1 MHHRRAA
8 GRAALM
14 ALPLLLQTLL
24 ASFPV
29 PAAVAARPAA
39 DPPGIIQTGKQL
51 PSAAERSGLKDG
63 KPDEPEYIAADPA
76 DEAGEL
82 RKDGSF
88 KLPKDYTE
96 NPDAVTLPNSEPKN
110 YGEEKRSGGKKGGV
124 EIMRL
129 DVSGDIT
136 TNTTWT
142 AANSPYVVSGTI
154 NVQSPATLTI
164 EPGVVVKF
172 QSGASL
178 LAQAG
183 ATLTAI
189 GTSANPIVFT
199 SIKDDSAAGDTNA
212 DGSAS
217 SPATGDWNSLGFKGY
232 TDISGGHAAFGSLQ
246 YAQVRYGQQVT
257 SRFSKPALSDDRIE
271 KMSLYGLYLDT
282 PASGTY
288 TIQKLTLLENYYNL
302 YLYAV
307 PSSTEIKD
315 SVLRGSTGLAA
326 VQAQSNT
333 AAKLTSNAIDVNG
346 PTGLVYAVQASSSPM
361 VLRYNS
367 IAFNRRSS
375 DGAMMGIN
383 ASGSTVDAQY
393 NWWGSTSG
401 PEVDQQANT
410 GGGSKIPASLV
421 TYSNWLGS
429 AYEVDHKR
437 GNLPWAAK
445 ANLGVDVASGN
456 LVYTDTDVSI
466 PTIGFPLEI
475 VRTYNNQTAA
485 VAGGDFGAGWTWTY
499 GTNLNVSADTYG
511 GVVWERADG
520 TKNYFKKNPDN
531 TFTGEDG
538 IYSSLVYDPTAQQYT
553 LTHKDQTKFLF
564 NSTGKLIKQ
573 IDTDGNETVIARD
586 VNGKIQTVTEPT
598 GRQLTVTYSG
608 SNISQ
613 IVDPLGRTF
622 VYTYASSPLAL
633 YTVTRKVTSTG
644 ATYATETYGYVTY
657 PWQLQTLTQ
666 ANGDVI
672 YMTFDSSKR
681 VITQRL
687 NDGYTGRFTY
697 GPGTDQ
703 PTGLSFSAGSTG
715 VADNRGRMHVYF
727 YNPKSN
733 KVSETW
739 HEQSTNGTQYWWYAE
754 NLWSYV
760 GYLQTS
766 WRDIDQ
772 KTTTYK
778 WDRVGNLLEEVKPGN
793 RKTTYTYDG
802 FNNRTSAKD
811 NLNRTTTFEYDAE
824 QHLTKVTDPLT
835 RETATTYTTAGL
847 PATVTDA
854 RGKVTTFTYDSWG
867 YPETVTNAEG
877 ETITFDYDAGGR
889 KLWEETPQ
897 AKRTTYTYN
906 SRDQVL
912 TVTDPLSNV
921 TTMTYDSKGRKE
933 TVTDADNH
941 TTTFTYNTT
950 RNVLWKVTDAAGG
963 VVEYTYDNLG
973 PSLTE
978 VKDALG
984 RSTIFTYELMFGR
997 KATEK
1002 DPNNVT
1008 TGTWT
1013 YKPSGLLATAK
1024 DGLNQTTTYT
1034 YDTANDL
1041 TSIAYADSKTVTQTF
1056 DGVGNRLT
1064 MTDWLGT
1071 HTWTYD
1077 ALNRVTSYTDHAS
1090 RTVSYTYDQ
1099 VGNLSTITY
1108 PGNKTV
1114 TYAYDDAS
1122 RIASVTDWDNRVTNY
1137 TYDASGRIGSFTLPN
1152 GITTTFGYD
1161 DASRTTSVDHMDGV
1175 TPIAQLD
1182 YTFDD
1187 LGNRVTKVDAAGT
1200 ETYTYDALSRVTN
1213 VAYPGGASTSY
1224 TYDKHGNRVT
1234 KTDSSGT
1241 VNYTYDAADQ
1251 LLTGAGVRT
1260 YDANGQ
1266 LTKIGSKRTLTW
1278 DARQQ
1283 LTQVSATATNTAPT
1297 ANAGPD
1303 KAAYVNRLAI
1313 LDGKASSDPQGDAI
1327 TYTWTEAGTNPATGI
1342 LKGANS
1348 PEPGFTPTIA
1358 GSYTFNLTVSDGTNT
1373 STQDS
1378 VTVTVQSG
1386 APSTQTL
1393 PASTTAANSGHVY
1406 SFSPTS
1412 RYFNEALYAGRA
1424 SGYDYMGA
1432 AQFTLPA
1439 IPGDTYLSAA
1449 SLGLMGY
1456 GSYNPTA
1463 NDSWTV
1469 DLLPAS
1475 LDSNWPTSAT
1485 WNSVSGATT
1494 DRTLS
1499 PPLTG
1504 ASAVTNGSL
1513 DSWTFSSDDLAAV
1526 VSRYAGTGKLSIR
1539 AKGNNASSQT
1549 YVYWKGGND
1558 FTPANRPTLSLTFSP
1573 NPQYDHLPLAR
1584 AGLDQTVVANTQVT
1598 LNGSTSYDYEGA
1610 VATYQWTASASNP
1623 AAVTLSNSTVASPTF
1638 TPTVAGTY
1646 RFSLVVT
1653 DGAAQSSAADEVVV
1667 TVLRTAVP
1675 SVTKYTYNGDG
1686 DRVKQEKDTVVTEYV
1701 QDSNPKNERV
1711 LMETTG
1717 STSTYYVYGHD
1728 LLYTIEGATPHFLH
1742 ADSLGSTVAV
1752 TDANGDVEQTFAYD
1766 VFGELRKAS
1775 GSGGI
1780 TYTFNGEEND
1790 HDGLVYLRARYY
1802 EPTTGRFTSRD
1813 PFPADAVDTQTLH
1826 RYVYVK
1832 NNPTNYVDP
1841 SGEVEWRQL
1850 AVGTV
1855 KTILGA
1861 LETVAGAV
1869 ATVTGGGITGGGL
1882 AACPVTAGAGCAAS
1896 GGGIAVTAAGAAV
1909 TADGALRTAKGM
1921 QQIYN
1926 AVRSGPSGPGRRP
1939 QDTNRVKNPSKSDSQ
1954 VWQKL
1959 QNFKNGLKRSGVGKD
1974 TRYYDWDALHSDIEV
1989 YDRLGRH
1996 LGSMDPT
2003 TGQMYKGPVQAR
2015 TIDIP

>member
-1 MHHRRAA
+1 MYHRRRAV
-8 GRAALM
+8 GRAVLM
-14 ALPLLLQTLL
+14 AVPVLLQTLL
-24 ASFPV
+24 ASFPL
-29 PAAVAARPAA
+29 PAAVAARSAGA
-39 DPPGIIQTGKQL
+39 PPGLVQTGKQL
-51 PSAAERSGLKDG
+51 PSAAERLDLN
-63 KPDEPEYIAADPA
+63 DRHEEPKYTPPEPKYTPPNPA

-88 KLPKDYTE
+88 KLPKDYTANLE
-96 NPDAVTLPNSEPKN
+96 AAGLPVSEPTS
-110 YGEEKRSGGKKGGV
+110 YGEEKRSGGKKGGIDV
-124 EIMRL
+124 MRL

-142 AANSPYVVSGTI
+142 LANSPYVVSGTI

-183 ATLTAI
+183 ATLTAV
-189 GTSANPIVFT
+189 GTSATPIIFT
-199 SIKDDSAAGDTNA
+199 SIRDDSAAGDTNE
-212 DGSAS
+212 DGTATT
-217 SPATGDWNSLGFKGY
+217 PAAGDWNSLGFTGY

-257 SRFSKPALSDDRIE
+257 SRFSKPTLSDDRIE

-288 TIQKLTLLENYYNL
+288 TIQRLTLLDNYYNL

-307 PSSTEIKD
+307 PSSAEIKD
-315 SVLRGSTGLAA
+315 SIFRGATGPAA

-333 AAKLTSNAIDVNG
+333 AAKLTSNAIDTNG
-346 PTGLVYAVQASSSPM
+346 PGTLVYAVQASSSPM
-361 VLRYNS
+361 MLRYNA
-367 IAFNRRSS
+367 IAFNRRAS
-375 DGAMMGIN
+375 DGAMMGVS

-401 PEVDQQANT
+401 PEVDQQVNT
-410 GGGSKIPASLV
+410 GGGSRIPASYV

-429 AYEVDHKR
+429 AYEADHKR

-475 VRTYNNQTAA
+475 VRTYNNQTAT

-520 TKNYFKKNPDN
+520 TKSYFKKNADN
-531 TFTGEDG
+531 SFTGEDG
-538 IYSSLVYDPTAQQYT
+538 IYSTLVYDPTPQQYT
-553 LTHKDQTKFLF
+553 LTHKDQTRFVF
-564 NSTGKLIKQ
+564 NSTGKLVKQ
-573 IDTDGNETVIARD
+573 IDADGNETVIARD
-586 VNGKIQTVTEPT
+586 ANGKIQTVTEPT
-598 GRQLTVTYSG
+598 GRQLTVTYTG

-613 IVDPLGRTF
+613 IVDPLGRAF

-633 YTVTRKVTSTG
+633 YTVTRKVTTTG
-644 ATYATETYGYVTY
+644 ATYATESYGYVSY

-672 YMTFDSSKR
+672 YMTFDASKR

-727 YNPKSN
+727 YHAKSN
-733 KVSETW
+733 KVFETW
-739 HEQSTNGTQYWWYAE
+739 HEQATNGSQYWWYAE

-778 WDRVGNLLEEVKPGN
+778 WDRLGNLLEELKPGN
-793 RKTTYTYDG
+793 RKTMYTYDA

-811 NLNRTTTFEYDAE
+811 NLNRTTSYEYDGE
-824 QHLTKVTDPLT
+824 QHLTKITDPLT
-835 RETATTYTTAGL
+835 RETTTTYTTAGL

-854 RGKVTTFTYDSWG
+854 RGKVTTFAYDSWG
-867 YPETVTNAEG
+867 YPETVTNAES
-877 ETITFDYDAGGR
+877 ETLTFDYDAGGR
-889 KLWEETPQ
+889 KLFEETPQ

-912 TVTDPLSNV
+912 TVTDPLSNL
-921 TTMTYDSKGRKE
+921 TTTTYDTKGRKA

-941 TTTFTYNTT
+941 TTTFTYNDT

-963 VVEYTYDNLG
+963 IVEYTYDIFG
-973 PSLTE
+973 PSLTQ
-978 VKDALG
+978 VKDTVG
-984 RSTIFTYELMFGR
+984 RTTTITYDLIFGR

-1002 DPNNVT
+1002 DPLNVV

-1024 DGLNQTTTYT
+1024 DGLNQTSTYT

-1064 MTDWLGT
+1064 MSDWLGT

-1090 RTVSYTYDQ
+1090 RVVSYTYDQ
-1099 VGNLSTITY
+1099 VGNVATITY

-1114 TYAYDDAS
+1114 TYTYDDAN
-1122 RIASVTDWDNRVTNY
+1122 RIASVTDWDSRVTNY

-1152 GITTTFGYD
+1152 GVTTTFGYD
-1161 DASRTTSVDHMDGV
+1161 DASRTTSVDHMDGA

-1187 LGNRVTKVDAAGT
+1187 LGNRLTKVDAAGT
-1200 ETYTYDALSRVTN
+1200 EAYTYDALSRVTN
-1213 VAYPGGASTSY
+1213 VAYPGGVSTGY
-1224 TYDKHGNRVT
+1224 TYDAHGNRAT
-1234 KTDSSGT
+1234 KTESSGT
-1241 VNYTYDAADQ
+1241 TSYTYDAADQ
-1251 LLTGAGVRT
+1251 LLTGDGTRT

-1266 LTKIGSKRTLTW
+1266 LTKIGSRRTLTW

-1283 LTQVSATATNTAPT
+1283 LTQVSASATNATPT

-1303 KAAYVNRLAI
+1303 KSGYVNRL
-1313 LDGKASSDPQGDAI
+1313 LVLNGKASSDADGDAV
-1327 TYTWTEAGTNPATGI
+1327 TYTWTEAGTNPVTGI
-1342 LKGANS
+1342 LRGTGS
-1348 PEPGFTPTIA
+1348 PEPGFTTATA
-1358 GSYTFNLTVSDGTNT
+1358 GSYTFHLTVSDGTAT
-1373 STQDS
+1373 SAQDS
-1378 VTVTVQSG
+1378 VTITVQSG
-1386 APSTQTL
+1386 APTTQTL
-1393 PASTTAANSGHVY
+1393 SVNTTGANSGYLY
-1406 SFSPTS
+1406 SYYPTL
-1412 RYFNEALYAGRA
+1412 RWFNDSLYAGRA
-1424 SGYDYMGA
+1424 GGYDYMGA

-1439 IPGDTYLSAA
+1439 IPGDTFLSGATLA
-1449 SLGLMGY
+1449 LMGS
-1456 GSYNPTA
+1456 GSSGSTA
-1463 NDSWTV
+1463 GDAWTV
-1469 DLLPAS
+1469 DVLPAS
-1475 LDSNWPTSAT
+1475 FDSDWPNTASWNTISA
-1485 WNSVSGATT
+1485 ATP

-1504 ASAVTNGSL
+1504 IGAVTNGSL
-1513 DSWTFSSDDLAAV
+1513 DSWTLTSDDLAV
-1526 VSRYAGTGKLSIR
+1526 VINRYAGGGKLSIR
-1539 AKGNNASSQT
+1539 TKGNNASSSS
-1549 YVYWKGGND
+1549 YVWWHGGNN
-1558 FTPANRPTLSLTFSP
+1558 ANVNNRPKLSLTFTP
-1573 NPQYDHLPLAR
+1573 NAQFDHLPIAR
-1584 AGLDQTVVANTQVT
+1584 AGLDQTKVVSTQVT
-1598 LNGSTSYDYEGA
+1598 LNGSTSYDYEGGIA
-1610 VATYQWTASASNP
+1610 SYQWTAHTANP
-1623 AAVTLSNSTVASPTF
+1623 ASVTLSDATVASPTF

-1653 DGAAQSSAADEVVV
+1653 DSAAQSSTADEIVV
-1667 TVLRTAVP
+1667 TVLRTAI
-1675 SVTKYTYNGDG
+1675 SQLTKYTYNGDG
-1686 DRVKQEKDTVVTEYV
+1686 DRVKQEKDSVVTEYV

-1711 LMETTG
+1711 LLETTG
-1717 STSTYYVYGHD
+1717 SATTYYVYGHD
-1728 LLYTIEGATPHFLH
+1728 LLYTIVGTTPHFLH
-1742 ADSLGSTVAV
+1742 SDSLGSTVAV

-1766 VFGELRKAS
+1766 IFGQLRKAT
-1775 GSGGI
+1775 GSGGL
-1780 TYTFNGEEND
+1780 TYTFTGEEND
-1790 HDGLVYLRARYY
+1790 HDGLVYLRARFY
-1802 EPTTGRFTSRD
+1802 EPAVGRFISRD
-1813 PFPADAVDTQTLH
+1813 TFPADAQDTQTFN

-1832 NNPTNYVDP
+1832 NNATNYVDP
-1841 SGEVEWRQL
+1841 SGEFLVRATLSAIRVLPVRVQVW
-1850 AVGTV
+1850 
-1855 KTILGA
+1855 ILGGSSVSKIGFKNFWKA
-1861 LETVAGAV
+1861 EQVVA
-1869 ATVTGGGITGGGL
+1869 
-1882 AACPVTAGAGCAAS
+1882 PVRARAG
-1896 GGGIAVTAAGAAV
+1896 TAAGQIAPKGFQSGKELIRHAADHAHEFGV
-1909 TADGALRTAKGM
+1909 SEHAAYDKLATDLFSRLVGNGLMEK
-1921 QQIYN
+1921 
-1926 AVRSGPSGPGRRP
+1926 VRS
-1939 QDTNRVKNPSKSDSQ
+1939 TN
-1954 VWQKL
+1954 
-1959 QNFKNGLKRSGVGKD
+1959 G
-1974 TRYYDWDALHSDIEV
+1974 DII
-1989 YDRLGRH
+1989 RW
-1996 LGSMDPT
+1996 DPT
-2003 TGQMYKGPVQAR
+2003 TNAFGVMRSDGYMR
-2015 TIDIP
+2015 SLFRLDIDWLRANGYQSFSEYFHAQ